1 MAKPKDVTIKF
12 NADADQLVR
21 KIKAASETSAKS
33 LNIIAQSVGTTN
45 TKLKDLV
52 NVHFPKLQAAADLTA
67 DKMGKMNG
75 IAQNGFA
82 KTEGQLNDVIRSLK
96 EMTIESRGVVLAI
109 DKMKKSTD
117 GFGSSLT
124 NVTKSN
130 TALLSKMTQQ
140 MDQFQK
146 KMSGGGGRGN
156 RGETGTTL
164 DLYINAAKLRIF
176 AAAYKMITGILDET
190 AGSAYRTADA
200 LLKLSSTTGESFYNT
215 GRAATQ
221 LAKNTVTSSEEIVN
235 LAQKM
240 SGYGKTLTKDLGF
253 FNDVLVLTNRNGR
266 NAEENFK
273 DLVEITGSFG
283 VSSAN
288 VTNILKAL
296 NIQTEVD
303 IRSVAKLARES
314 KEAGLSFNN
323 LAAIVSTLKSKGI
336 GVGEQEAETLKR
348 VLDGAQKLGVPFNEL
363 LLMLD
368 SLQGKTQSIKNLE
381 HALGL
386 QPNDVGLRLMIANID
401 EIRRK
406 TALAASESQ
415 TEGQKIAD
423 GYDSIAGRVNVLGE
437 NLKTFFLNILSVN
450 MQLMDGMKKK
460 IFKIQDEVI
469 AKGVV
474 VAGIVAGASAGG
486 VAGSA
491 FGPVGTAIGGA
502 AGGIMGMAAG
512 VDKPGAWLA
521 SKIGIGTD
529 ELNNDISKETT
540 DRLVLKTRDELLIIE
555 GKLAKL
561 RAFALQDGWSQVHL
575 DKMTFAL
582 REKQAKLQAEMLVKS
597 KVSKIIPTKVSQP
610 VVPLKKLE
618 NGSEISDNI
627 AFGKDASYNV
637 QKMQEANKIKEA
649 LAKSEH
655 ELKII
660 QIKNEKNIQFTLT
673 KQISDYE
680 KNDSAKKSE
689 RYQETLDHMKSLRA
703 ESVNRMHQ
711 IQWQNNK
718 EAEGHNAQKDALHQ
732 YKVDL
737 RAIELQWRNNEIT
750 EAKRSELIDK
760 ATVAVRK
767 FKLTDLEAQEVTN
780 TSLAA
785 QIHITE
791 EIEKQIKATEELT
804 RKQALLDVK
813 YSRTVRDHETNMRA
827 IGKSGSVKEMMM
839 FGRDKTHRAD
849 TSSDL
854 FKKTGG
860 MDFDSFVAAAKA
872 RNAALEEA
880 INDPT
885 RGTKEQRE
893 AGTAEFKINNERLNQ
908 AYQLNTQLM
917 TMDEQLY
924 AKKTE
929 LQDKYYMTQNVQNQ
943 FFHDQAVNLSTQLV
957 DHMFAGTVRLKDF
970 AIQAIKQV
978 AAELIKMAMI
988 KGIARFASGGLS
1000 DLFSGGAS
1008 ALGLG
1013 MDLGGLGAALTAGA
1027 TGSGINGVGRYA
1039 NGSRV
1044 RGVGADTIPAMLS
1057 PGEIVLDKSASDMF
1071 RQTMGRGNGQP
1082 IIVNVHSYPSL
1093 LGNREEMLRLD
1104 SGLNSPSVRSVRGR
1118 RV

>member
-21 KIKAASETSAKS
+21 KIKAASEQSSGS
-33 LNIIAQSVGTTN
+33 LNKIAQSVGNTN
-45 TKLKDLV
+45 TQLKVLAST
-52 NVHFPKLQAAADLTA
+52 HFPSLQKQVKETS
-67 DKMGKMNG
+67 DKMGTMNT
-75 IAQNGFA
+75 IAQAGFA
-82 KTEGQLNDVIRSLK
+82 QTTAKLD
-96 EMTIESRGVVLAI
+96 GVVAELGKMTKEARAATIVMTQMKSSSDAFGTSLAQ
-109 DKMKKSTD
+109 
-117 GFGSSLT
+117 
-124 NVTKSN
+124 VTKSN

-156 RGETGTTL
+156 RGETGTSL

-215 GRAATQ
+215 GRAATL

-273 DLVEITGSFG
+273 DLIEITGSFG

-406 TALAASESQ
+406 TALAAAESK
-415 TEGQKIAD
+415 TDGQKIAD

-529 ELNNDISKETT
+529 ELNKDIAPHER
-540 DRLVLKTRDELLIIE
+540 DR
-555 GKLAKL
+555 
-561 RAFALQDGWSQVHL
+561 
-575 DKMTFAL
+575 
-582 REKQAKLQAEMLVKS
+582 
-597 KVSKIIPTKVSQP
+597 
-610 VVPLKKLE
+610 VVI
-618 NGSEISDNI
+618 SE
-627 AFGKDASYNV
+627 
-637 QKMQEANKIKEA
+637 KIKA
-649 LAKSEH
+649 LDTEILR
-655 ELKII
+655 LK
-660 QIKNEKNIQFTLT
+660 E
-673 KQISDYE
+673 
-680 KNDSAKKSE
+680 
-689 RYQETLDHMKSLRA
+689 
-703 ESVNRMHQ
+703 
-711 IQWQNNK
+711 NK
-718 EAEGHNAQKDALHQ
+718 
-732 YKVDL
+732 
-737 RAIELQWRNNEIT
+737 AI
-750 EAKRSELIDK
+750 
-760 ATVAVRK
+760 
-767 FKLTDLEAQEVTN
+767 VTN
-780 TSLAA
+780 
-785 QIHITE
+785 Q
-791 EIEKQIKATEELT
+791 
-804 RKQALLDVK
+804 
-813 YSRTVRDHETNMRA
+813 
-827 IGKSGSVKEMMM
+827 
-839 FGRDKTHRAD
+839 
-849 TSSDL
+849 SS
-854 FKKTGG
+854 
-860 MDFDSFVAAAKA
+860 
-872 RNAALEEA
+872 
-880 INDPT
+880 
-885 RGTKEQRE
+885 
-893 AGTAEFKINNERLNQ
+893 
-908 AYQLNTQLM
+908 
-917 TMDEQLY
+917 
-924 AKKTE
+924 
-929 LQDKYYMTQNVQNQ
+929 
-943 FFHDQAVNLSTQLV
+943 
-957 DHMFAGTVRLKDF
+957 
-970 AIQAIKQV
+970 
-978 AAELIKMAMI
+978 
-988 KGIARFASGGLS
+988 
-1000 DLFSGGAS
+1000 
-1008 ALGLG
+1008 
-1013 MDLGGLGAALTAGA
+1013 
-1027 TGSGINGVGRYA
+1027 
-1039 NGSRV
+1039 
-1044 RGVGADTIPAMLS
+1044 
-1057 PGEIVLDKSASDMF
+1057 
-1071 RQTMGRGNGQP
+1071 
-1082 IIVNVHSYPSL
+1082 
-1093 LGNREEMLRLD
+1093 
-1104 SGLNSPSVRSVRGR
+1104 
-1118 RV
+1118 